1 MKIKKISS
9 NAKKWFDLT
18 TPVTVNTPGGTQNV
32 ERFFFN
38 GFEQHYDIEFENEAG
53 EIYTAQ
59 STGNHKYQLLD
70 GNWVETENLESGMEC
85 HAGWKVRSVL
95 LGQGVLATMDVEVPE
110 EHCYFLANGVV
121 SHNTALLMGG
131 VSEGISPDPAMT
143 YTQTSAAGEVDRIV
157 VPLLNLM
164 KERGVYNDEV
174 VGDLVNHQGSVQHVT
189 WLNDE

>member
-1 MKIKKISS
+1 MTLLMLLQKELSIFTTNKSNSNLPVNPELNNQLRCQMKIKKISS

-70 GNWVETENLESGMEC
+70 GNWIETENLESGMEC

-131 VSEGISPDPAMT
+131 VLCILFCMQRQLFS
-143 YTQTSAAGEVDRIV
+143 SAFYF
-157 VPLLNLM
+157 LF
-164 KERGVYNDEV
+164 
-174 VGDLVNHQGSVQHVT
+174 
-189 WLNDE
+189 